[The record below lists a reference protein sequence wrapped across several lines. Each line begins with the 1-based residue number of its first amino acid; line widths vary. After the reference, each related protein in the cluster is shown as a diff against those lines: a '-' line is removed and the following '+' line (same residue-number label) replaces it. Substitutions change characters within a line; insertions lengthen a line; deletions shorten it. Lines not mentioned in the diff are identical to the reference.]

1 MRIPDK
7 IKIGGFTVSIEES
20 RNLIADRQ
28 ELGNYTPRT
37 QTIALDSDCTD
48 QQKEE
53 TLLHE
58 ILEAI
63 VAIYDIKL
71 DHHVLSLLAT
81 VLHQVLKDNE
91 LSFR

>member
-1 MRIPDK
+1 MRIPDT
-7 IKIGGFTVSIEES
+7 IKIGGFTVSVEES
-20 RNLIADRQ
+20 RNLIADRN

-37 QTIALDSDCTD
+37 QTIVLDADCTD

-63 VAIYDIKL
+63 TAIYDIKL
-71 DHHVLSLLAT
+71 DHHILSLLAT
-81 VLHQVLKDNE
+81 ILHQVLKDNE
-91 LSFR
+91 LGFR